1 VSPDSF
7 GGMKVLHIFI
17 RDLGGEFKTPDFP
30 AAARALGE
38 PVPENISNVY
48 SEYFLIAGLAPLRTR
63 LRREEVLVEGA
74 RALLTSYAKLYNYG
88 VLLLE
93 YELQLP
99 KNFPDPSLIFKARSF
114 ELPGRG
120 IVALEKIR
128 DNDLEEAQRRLLP
141 FLKREYDVP
150 LINDHFHLFIDAH
163 PREEAE
169 FMGILLPGTESYPD
183 KMKRLVVTR
192 IDLGDES
199 EKLVFMGSRAYLR
212 TELDASDV
220 VNFIELSRVQLYEL
234 KIYDY
239 MLDQGIENTYGF
251 LDQLPREESIMP
263 LIWLRSN
270 FKSQVRH
277 VLRLIEMRMDLVD
290 LVKDITNT
298 TKVTHDPYFERLY
311 RRLNETFQVDVWFRS
326 VKEKIEEME
335 DIQRMILSRI
345 DMSRSTA
352 LEMTIIILILIE
364 VVMPLYHLAANVV
377 RGFFP

>member
-1 VSPDSF
+1 
-7 GGMKVLHIFI
+7 
-17 RDLGGEFKTPDFP
+17 
-30 AAARALGE
+30 
-38 PVPENISNVY
+38 
-48 SEYFLIAGLAPLRTR
+48 
-63 LRREEVLVEGA
+63 
-74 RALLTSYAKLYNYG
+74 
-88 VLLLE
+88 
-93 YELQLP
+93 
-99 KNFPDPSLIFKARSF
+99 
-114 ELPGRG
+114 
-120 IVALEKIR
+120 
-128 DNDLEEAQRRLLP
+128 
-141 FLKREYDVP
+141 
-150 LINDHFHLFIDAH
+150 
-163 PREEAE
+163 
-169 FMGILLPGTESYPD
+169 
-183 KMKRLVVTR
+183 
-192 IDLGDES
+192 
-199 EKLVFMGSRAYLR
+199 
-212 TELDASDV
+212 
-220 VNFIELSRVQLYEL
+220 
-234 KIYDY
+234 
-239 MLDQGIENTYGF
+239 
-251 LDQLPREESIMP
+251 MP